1 VIILVIV
8 LAGGTQLSTGGSSD
22 FDALLSRTPAS
33 PDHRRLEGPM
43 KVITT
48 IVTKTETFDVHF
60 EIEDEATAQAKLA
73 QMLQDIQKRFCARGD
88 SKKPGVS
95 VTSRPAREAATTTTP
110 AAKS

>member
-1 VIILVIV
+1 
-8 LAGGTQLSTGGSSD
+8 
-22 FDALLSRTPAS
+22 
-33 PDHRRLEGPM
+33 M

-88 SKKPGVS
+88 SKKPS
-95 VTSRPAREAATTTTP
+95 ASTTLKPTRETAPTTTP
-110 AAKS
+110 SAKS